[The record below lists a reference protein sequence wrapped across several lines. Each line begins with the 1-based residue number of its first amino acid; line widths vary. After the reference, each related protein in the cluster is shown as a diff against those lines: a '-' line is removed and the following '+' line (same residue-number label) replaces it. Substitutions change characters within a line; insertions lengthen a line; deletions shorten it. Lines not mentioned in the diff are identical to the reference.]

1 MHPEFTKILQGA
13 CARPQLRLLLTRQ
26 FQLTPLLLTSP
37 PPPPPLCADT
47 GDWLRYAFQT
57 SNNLTVAVSGTG
69 HAGMEAAIANVVEP
83 GDVVLVGVNGLWG
96 ERVADLTERYG
107 GIVRTL
113 HAPAGSVFSLLQL
126 EAAFDANPDA
136 RVLFLTHGESSTGTL
151 QPLDGVGALCAARGA
166 IFILD
171 TVCSLGGV
179 PLYLDQS
186 GVDVTYSGSQKCLGA
201 PPGSAPFSMS
211 QRARDKLA
219 ARKSKVQSYY
229 FDANLFAAGWGV
241 DGKPRWYHATAP
253 INSFYQLRESLAML
267 AEEGLEAAWARHAAA
282 AQQLYAGLE
291 RLGLKLY
298 VKDPVHRL
306 ATVTTVEVP
315 EGVLWSDVTAFIMHK
330 YQLEIAGGLGPSV
343 GKVWR
348 IGIMG
353 HVARPG
359 NVALVLAALED
370 ALTHLGLLKPG
381 AMHAH
386 IDL

>member
-13 CARPQLRLLLTRQ
+13 C
-26 FQLTPLLLTSP
+26 TPAAAASEPGRGNTVSL
-37 PPPPPLCADT
+37 PPPPLCADT

-282 AQQLYAGLE
+282 AQQLYVGLE

-298 VKDPVHRL
+298 VKDPAHRL

-353 HVARPG
+353 DNARPG

-370 ALTHLGLLKPG
+370 ALTHLGWLKPG